1 MFYRK
6 RIAALALV
14 MIGLLGATVP
24 NAAYAAGAGSVYFAR
39 LKNSVSIS
47 NNSGGRIIDYARKAA
62 QFRNSK
68 ATVRFAGRCD
78 SACTLYLGLP
88 KHQTCISPG
97 AYFRFHSPS
106 ARSQRSARMAQAYL
120 MRKYPG
126 WVKSWIAQNG
136 GLSGQLVTMDYSYAS
151 KFMKSCARVA
161 SR

>member
-6 RIAALALV
+6 KIAALALV
-14 MIGLLGATVP
+14 VFGLLGTTVP
-24 NAAYAAGAGSVYFAR
+24 HEAYAGATNALLYAR

-47 NNSGGRIIDYARKAA
+47 NNSGGRIIDYAKKAA
-62 QFRNSK
+62 QFRNSG
-68 ATVRFAGRCD
+68 AMVRFTGRCD
-78 SACTLYLGLP
+78 SACTLYLALP

-106 ARSQRSARMAQAYL
+106 ARSQRSARMAQSYM

-126 WVKSWIAQNG
+126 WVKSWIARNG
-136 GLSGQLVTMDYSYAS
+136 GLSGRLVTMDYSYAS
-151 KFMKSCARVA
+151 KFMRSCASVA